1 MRYLGLVCLY
11 WTLAFIIK
19 FIAYLFKTSFF
30 NAETAKSEISYRTA
44 CILGATD
51 FLTIVVPVY
60 LVVDPIFVQIMTGN
74 FIYKKGTLFDELED
88 INNNKITSEIF
99 FRNSDRLLEEDL
111 AQPIH

>member
-30 NAETAKSEISYRTA
+30 NAETTRSEISYRAA

-51 FLTIVVPVY
+51 FLTIVIPVY
-60 LVVDPIFVQIMTGN
+60 LVVDPIFVQIMTGK
-74 FIYKKGTLFDELED
+74 FINKKITLYDDLED
-88 INNNKITSEIF
+88 LNENKITSEIN

-111 AQPIH
+111 ELPKH